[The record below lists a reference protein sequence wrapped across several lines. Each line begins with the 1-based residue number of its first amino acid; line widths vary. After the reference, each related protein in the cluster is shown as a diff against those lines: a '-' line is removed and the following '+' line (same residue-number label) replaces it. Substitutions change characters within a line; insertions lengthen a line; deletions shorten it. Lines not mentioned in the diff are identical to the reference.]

1 MFSCSVKAYGKINI
15 CLKVEEKKG
24 DYHPLDSIVVTV
36 NKYDVVKVSKRRDEK
51 ILLTFLGKYAPPTYI
66 QEETNAYKA
75 CKLFMDKYSTCG
87 VNLEIERNIP
97 TGSGMGGSSADI
109 SGVLLA
115 MQKLF
120 GIKDDLK
127 EMADNL
133 GSDSGYLLKG
143 GFARLQG
150 RGEIVTP
157 IKSNAKWYVIL
168 VYAKNGVNTK
178 DCFETFD
185 KIGDEISIDI
195 DKCILAVESENL
207 SLLKGSIGNSLE
219 KSACLLNEEVA
230 LNLQNVKNLSP
241 DVYGMTGSGSTVFV
255 MYDSYEMA
263 SWAYSK
269 LKKIYANRIDLVET
283 YNPDRVTLIDKIMSY
298 FSFN

>member
-15 CLKVEEKKG
+15 CLKVEEKQG
-24 DYHPLDSIVVTV
+24 EYHPLDSIVVTV
-36 NKYDVVKVSKRRDEK
+36 NKYDVVKVTKRKDKK
-51 ILLTFLGKYAPPTYI
+51 ILLTFYGKYAPSTYI

-75 CKLFMDKYSTCG
+75 CKLFMDTYSTMG
-87 VNLEIERNIP
+87 VNLDIERNIP
-97 TGSGMGGSSADI
+97 TGSGMGGSSSDI

-120 GIKDDLK
+120 GTSYDLK
-127 EMADNL
+127 EMADSL

-168 VYAKNGVNTK
+168 VYAKSGVNTK

-185 KIGDEISIDI
+185 KIGSNVSIDV
-195 DKCILAVESENL
+195 DKCLLAVEKEEL
-207 SLLKGSIGNSLE
+207 SMLKGYTGNSLE

-230 LNLQNVKNLSP
+230 KNLQNIKDLSP

-255 MYDSYEMA
+255 LYDNYEMA

-269 LKKIYANRIDLVET
+269 LKKTNGNNVELVQT
-283 YNPDRVTLIDKIMSY
+283 HNPDRVTLIDKFLSY
-298 FSFN
+298 FSIK